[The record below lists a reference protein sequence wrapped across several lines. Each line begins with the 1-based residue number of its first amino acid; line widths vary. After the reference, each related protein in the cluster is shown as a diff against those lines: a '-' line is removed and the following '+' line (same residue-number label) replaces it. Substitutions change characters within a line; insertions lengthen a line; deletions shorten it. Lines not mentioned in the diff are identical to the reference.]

1 MNFFNFLNGGIKKD
15 GKVVTFDPNSFNPN
29 KLTGFI
35 QGLSESSLFSNKQSE
50 EVETPNEIIPN
61 TNQTF
66 NPKFYEQKAF
76 KNYANGHTGNIL
88 SLVAKLESGNNPY
101 KIAGGAIDKSL
112 TSSTIGQLSK
122 RYGGKALGRYQ
133 IQMPTAKMVLKKN
146 GIDPTNYK
154 FDEEGQENI
163 ANMLLVHRGY
173 GKIKDINKL
182 ARNLSMEW
190 AALPKDKSNTSYYQG
205 VQGNKA
211 LTDYATVIQTLK
223 RT

>member
-15 GKVVTFDPNSFNPN
+15 GKVATFDPNSFNPN

-50 EVETPNEIIPN
+50 VETPNEILPN
-61 TNQTF
+61 TEQTF
-66 NPKFYEQKAF
+66 NHKSYEQKGF

-101 KIAGGAIDKSL
+101 KVAGGAIDKTL

-154 FDEEGQENI
+154 FDEKGQENI

-173 GKIKDINKL
+173 GKIKDTNKL

-190 AALPKDKSNTSYYQG
+190 AALPKDESNTSYYQG